1 MSRFPPARRAGLF
14 ALSLLLGTVA
24 LATAGDPSPVVV
36 AFVLD
41 TSGSVGPK
49 GAAVARD
56 LASGILS
63 RLPAGSQAAVFCF
76 DDQSRLVLPRTS
88 DPASVRRALASL
100 KIRGRHTA
108 LHDALFDASR
118 SLRDAPAG
126 RRFIVLVTDGKDE
139 DSSLELLD
147 GLRLAEQ
154 EAIPVFALG
163 VGKVEER
170 VLRRIAKLTGGEYL
184 PAAQAGAAGLA
195 AKMMERTPQQA
206 AAAAAPAAPGAP
218 PQGAG
223 PVGAERP
230 ATTSSSPATTT
241 ARAAAGQE
249 RGIGW
254 LWLLL
259 GLLAAAAA
267 AFAMRRARSPRCSG
281 CGRALADTLSPCPFC
296 GAEERRSQ
304 TGPELSAEPADRTL
318 AADLSPTVM
327 ARLNATEE
335 YLEKTIT
342 LRERPVLVVNR
353 GPGAGKVFDLNLES
367 ATCIGRAKA
376 NDIVLDDVAVSS
388 EHCRIRAENGAFV
401 VHDLSSTNGTF
412 VNDHKIGRQPLAAG
426 DLLQVGETFMQFR
439 LEHRRG

>member
-1 MSRFPPARRAGLF
+1 M
-14 ALSLLLGTVA
+14 
-24 LATAGDPSPVVV
+24 VV

-88 DPASVRRALASL
+88 DPASVRRALGSL
-100 KIRGRHTA
+100 RVRGRHTA
-108 LHDALFDASR
+108 LYDALFDASR

-139 DSSLELLD
+139 DSSLELID

-163 VGKVEER
+163 VGQVEER

-206 AAAAAPAAPGAP
+206 AAAASPAAPLPATPAALADAGP
-218 PQGAG
+218 IGAG
-223 PVGAERP
+223 KPGP
-230 ATTSSSPATTT
+230 GSPGSATAT
-241 ARAAAGQE
+241 AKAAAGQE
-249 RGIGW
+249 RSLGW

-259 GLLAAAAA
+259 GLLATAAAAA
-267 AFAMRRARSPRCSG
+267 AFVMRRGRSPRCPG
-281 CGRALADTLSPCPFC
+281 CGRPLADTLSPCPFC
-296 GAEERRSQ
+296 GAEERRSH

-327 ARLNATEE
+327 ARLSATEE

-412 VNDHKIGRQPLAAG
+412 VNDHKISRQPLAAG

>member
-1 MSRFPPARRAGLF
+1 M
-14 ALSLLLGTVA
+14 
-24 LATAGDPSPVVV
+24 
-36 AFVLD
+36 
-41 TSGSVGPK
+41 
-49 GAAVARD
+49 ARD

-118 SLRDAPAG
+118 SLHDAPAG

-139 DSSLELLD
+139 DSSLELAD

-154 EAIPVFALG
+154 EAVPVFALG
-163 VGKVEER
+163 VGKVQER

-206 AAAAAPAAPGAP
+206 AAAASPAAPLPATPAALG
-218 PQGAG
+218 GGG
-223 PVGAERP
+223 PVGAGNATQTSA
-230 ATTSSSPATTT
+230 ATTAK
-241 ARAAAGQE
+241 AAAGQE
-249 RGIGW
+249 RSLGW

-259 GLLAAAAA
+259 GLLATAAAA
-267 AFAMRRARSPRCSG
+267 ATFAMRRGRSPRCPG
-281 CGRALADTLSPCPFC
+281 CGRSLADTLSPCPFC
-296 GAEERRSQ
+296 GAEERRSPR
-304 TGPELSAEPADRTL
+304 PELSGEPGDRTF

-327 ARLNATEE
+327 ARLSATEE
-335 YLEKTIT
+335 YLEKTVT

>member
-1 MSRFPPARRAGLF
+1 MSRFPPARRIGSF

-24 LATAGDPSPVVV
+24 LATAAEPPPVVI

-63 RLPAGSQAAVFCF
+63 RLPLGSQAAVFCF
-76 DDQSRLVLPRTS
+76 DDQARLLLPRTS

-108 LHDALFDASR
+108 LYDALFDASR
-118 SLRDAPAG
+118 SLHDAPAG

-139 DSSLELLD
+139 DSTLELAD
-147 GLRLAEQ
+147 ALRLAEQ
-154 EAIPVFALG
+154 EGIPVFALG

-170 VLRRIAKLTGGEYL
+170 VLRRIAKLSGGEYL
-184 PAAQAGAAGLA
+184 PAGQATSARLA
-195 AKMMERTPQQA
+195 AKMTERGPEEATA
-206 AAAAAPAAPGAP
+206 AATPAAAPSPGVP
-218 PQGAG
+218 GSSG
-223 PVGAERP
+223 P
-230 ATTSSSPATTT
+230 
-241 ARAAAGQE
+241 AAATAKASAGQP
-249 RGIGW
+249 RHLGW
-254 LWLLL
+254 LWLIL
-259 GLLAAAAA
+259 GLIAIAAASV
-267 AFAMRRARSPRCSG
+267 FFVIRKNRSPRCPSCDRLLG
-281 CGRALADTLSPCPFC
+281 DALSPCAFC
-296 GAEERRSQ
+296 AAEEWRGEARPAPPGEPLDRS
-304 TGPELSAEPADRTL
+304 L

-327 ARLNATEE
+327 ARLSATEE